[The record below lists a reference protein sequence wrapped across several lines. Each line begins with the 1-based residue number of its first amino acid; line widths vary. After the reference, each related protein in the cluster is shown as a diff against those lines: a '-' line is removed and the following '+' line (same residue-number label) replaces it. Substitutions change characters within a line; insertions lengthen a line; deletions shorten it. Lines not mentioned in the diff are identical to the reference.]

1 MPCSWKG
8 NRRSGIPVAM
18 CRRLQWFIRL
28 RAHGLRKAPRIH
40 SSRGIPLFTFRVRD
54 GPRQIFAMVAVEW
67 QVFEGHT
74 PGRQISHIHVITV
87 FGQTGLLFLH
97 GHLSS
102 IYILAAKAADAAAT
116 AAVVSVQY

>member
-1 MPCSWKG
+1 
-8 NRRSGIPVAM
+8 
-18 CRRLQWFIRL
+18 
-28 RAHGLRKAPRIH
+28 
-40 SSRGIPLFTFRVRD
+40 
-54 GPRQIFAMVAVEW
+54 MVAVEW
-67 QVFEGHT
+67 QVFKGHT

-102 IYILAAKAADAAAT
+102 IYILAAKDAAST